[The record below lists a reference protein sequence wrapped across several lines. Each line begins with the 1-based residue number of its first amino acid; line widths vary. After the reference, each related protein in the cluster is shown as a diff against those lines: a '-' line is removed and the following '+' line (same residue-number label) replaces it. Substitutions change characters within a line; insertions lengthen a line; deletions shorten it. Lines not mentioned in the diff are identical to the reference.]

1 MEPIKSN
8 HHPSQYPPLDH
19 AEMKSQPFKLAK
31 ITALMEVIC
40 SFLLVVLLQKFRP
53 MISTPLASF
62 LLIFRPIIS
71 KPTATIFLE
80 I

>member
-19 AEMKSQPFKLAK
+19 AEIKSQPFKLAK

-40 SFLLVVLLQKFRP
+40 SFLLVVLLQNFRP
-53 MISTPLASF
+53 MISSPIASNCF
-62 LLIFRPIIS
+62 DGSSQQFFCLQ
-71 KPTATIFLE
+71 PTSY
-80 I
+80 

>member
-8 HHPSQYPPLDH
+8 HFPSQYPLLDH

-40 SFLLVVLLQKFRP
+40 SFLAGGFAP
-53 MISTPLASF
+53 
-62 LLIFRPIIS
+62 
-71 KPTATIFLE
+71 E

>member
-19 AEMKSQPFKLAK
+19 AEMKSQSFKLAK

-40 SFLLVVLLQKFRP
+40 SFLHVVLFHKFRP
-53 MISTPLASF
+53 MISTPLANF
-62 LLIFRPIIS
+62 LYIFRPIIS
-71 KPTATIFLE
+71 KIPSRMSSY
-80 I
+80 